1 MGAVGERNMNEVVNE
16 AKDVAKGEI
25 KTDDLKK
32 YLSFIVMLIVAAVAV
47 LAVGEVCKYILP
59 KDTVF
64 FFTID
69 RLYLVAAGSLLLVAG
84 LGKLGLESL
93 RNLAVFF
100 VGLIGL
106 DVVLYFL
113 DKLLCSALWGAAYT
127 SVMQRIP
134 EQYFGMY
141 YNALIWLSVLLAAA
155 GLLLLL
161 IKSLDLLK
169 DVLSG
174 TKKA

>member
-1 MGAVGERNMNEVVNE
+1 MGAVGERDMNEV
-16 AKDVAKGEI
+16 
-25 KTDDLKK
+25 KTEDIKK
-32 YLSFIVMLIVAAVAV
+32 YLSFLAMLIVAAIAI
-47 LAVGEVCKYILP
+47 LAVGEICKYILP

-69 RLYLVAAGSLLLVAG
+69 KLYFLAAGSLLLIAG
-84 LGKLGLESL
+84 LNKLNLESL
-93 RNLAVFF
+93 RNLAALF
-100 VGLIGL
+100 VSLIAL
-106 DVVLYFL
+106 DVVLFFL

-134 EQYFGMY
+134 DQYFGMY
-141 YNALIWLSVLLAAA
+141 YNAMNWLSVILAAA

-161 IKSLDLLK
+161 VRSLDLLK
-169 DVLSG
+169 DILSG

>member
-1 MGAVGERNMNEVVNE
+1 MNEIMTE
-16 AKDVAKGEI
+16 DV
-25 KTDDLKK
+25 KK
-32 YLSFIVMLIVAAVAV
+32 YMSFIVMLLVAVLAV
-47 LAVGEVCKYILP
+47 LAVGEICKYILP

-64 FFTID
+64 FLTID
-69 RLYLVAAGSLLLVAG
+69 KLYFVAAGSLLLTAG
-84 LGKLGLESL
+84 LNKLNLDGL
-93 RNLAVFF
+93 RNLAALF
-100 VGLIGL
+100 VGLTVL

-113 DKLLCSALWGAAYT
+113 DKLLCSALWGASYT
-127 SVMQRIP
+127 SIMQRIP

-141 YNALIWLSVLLAAA
+141 YNALIWLSVILAAG

-161 IKSLDLLK
+161 VKSLDMLK

>member
-1 MGAVGERNMNEVVNE
+1 MNEIMTE
-16 AKDVAKGEI
+16 DV
-25 KTDDLKK
+25 KK
-32 YLSFIVMLIVAAVAV
+32 YMSFIVMLLVAVLAV
-47 LAVGEVCKYILP
+47 LAVGEICKYILP

-64 FFTID
+64 FLTID
-69 RLYLVAAGSLLLVAG
+69 KLYFVAAGSLLLTAG
-84 LGKLGLESL
+84 L
-93 RNLAVFF
+93 RNLAALF
-100 VGLIGL
+100 VGLTVL

-113 DKLLCSALWGAAYT
+113 DKLLCSALWGASYT
-127 SVMQRIP
+127 SIMQRIP

-141 YNALIWLSVLLAAA
+141 YNALIWLSVILAAG

-161 IKSLDLLK
+161 VKSLDMLK

>member
-1 MGAVGERNMNEVVNE
+1 MNEV
-16 AKDVAKGEI
+16 
-25 KTDDLKK
+25 KTEDIKK
-32 YLSFIVMLIVAAVAV
+32 YLSFLAMLIVAAIAI
-47 LAVGEVCKYILP
+47 LAVGEICKYILP

-69 RLYLVAAGSLLLVAG
+69 KLYFLAAGSLLLIAG
-84 LGKLGLESL
+84 LNKLNLESL
-93 RNLAVFF
+93 RNLAALF
-100 VGLIGL
+100 VSLIAL
-106 DVVLYFL
+106 DVVLFFL

-134 EQYFGMY
+134 DQYFGMY
-141 YNALIWLSVLLAAA
+141 YNAMIWLSVILAAA

-161 IKSLDLLK
+161 VRSLDVLK

>member
-1 MGAVGERNMNEVVNE
+1 MNEVVNE
-16 AKDVAKGEI
+16 PQGVSKSEV

-32 YLSFIVMLIVAAVAV
+32 YLSFIVMLIVAAIAV
-47 LAVGEVCKYILP
+47 LAVGEICKYILP

-64 FFTID
+64 FLTID

-84 LGKLGLESL
+84 LNKLNLESL

-106 DVVLYFL
+106 DVILYFL

-141 YNALIWLSVLLAAA
+141 YNALVWISVLLAAA

-161 IKSLDLLK
+161 VKSLDLLK
-169 DVLSG
+169 DALSG
-174 TKKA
+174 AKKA